1 MKILFLTHAQYIT
14 IALPKIIE
22 QAEVLAA
29 MGHKVTLVATSRANV
44 LKIET
49 FHKNGVRYIL
59 SPSVLPGNL
68 RHGADVYDACRRA
81 YFIARHFD
89 FDIIHAVDSRPA
101 VILPA
106 LYLKK
111 IKKVPLI
118 LEWMDLFSNGG
129 TISERS
135 SKLYGVTLGKI
146 EAFFEIGFR
155 NRADGAVALTD
166 YLKNQLID
174 RGFDRDKIHL
184 HRMGCTVDPAY
195 LMDKRTAR
203 RALNLSPDDIIIG
216 YIGKIYRRDY
226 ELLIDSFTLLQ
237 KMEKDARLVII
248 GSRIAG
254 TKARHPAINH
264 TGYLDEEI
272 FNLYCNAFDFFV
284 LPLRKNPMNTAR
296 WPSKISDYFRFAKPV
311 VTTEVSD
318 FKKIFNEHEIG
329 LLSGDTPEEFS
340 SAMDEMIRNRERW
353 ETIGRNGYIYAE
365 ENLSWFHICENL
377 IRFYERI
384 LNNENSFSR
393 SEGTVPNHS
402 RRN

>member
-22 QAEVLAA
+22 QVEVLAA
-29 MGHKVTLVATSRANV
+29 MGHEVTLVATSRKNIW
-44 LKIET
+44 KMET
-49 FHKNGVRYIL
+49 FHKNGVRYIV
-59 SPSVLPGNL
+59 SPSVLPGQW

-89 FDIIHAVDSRPA
+89 YDIIHAVDSRPA

-106 LYLKK
+106 LFLKR
-111 IKKVPLI
+111 IKKVPLV

-135 SKLYGVTLGKI
+135 SKLYGATFGKI
-146 EAFFEIGFR
+146 ESFFETGFR

-166 YLKNQLID
+166 YLKDQLID
-174 RGFDRDKIHL
+174 GGFDRDKIHL
-184 HRMGCTVDPAY
+184 HRMGCTVDTTY
-195 LMDKRTAR
+195 LTDKRTAR
-203 RALNLSPDDIIIG
+203 NDLDLSPDDVIIG

-226 ELLIDSFTLLQ
+226 ELLINSFKLLK
-237 KMEKDARLVII
+237 KMHKEVRLVIV
-248 GSRIAG
+248 GSRLAG
-254 TKARHPAINH
+254 TKVRHPDIVH
-264 TGYLDEEI
+264 TGYLNGEK
-272 FNLYCNAFDFFV
+272 FNLYCNAIDFFV

-329 LLSGDTPEEFS
+329 ILSEDTPEAFS
-340 SAMDEMIRNRERW
+340 SAMDEMIRNRDRW
-353 ETIGRNGYIYAE
+353 ETFGRNAYTYAK

-384 LNNENSFSR
+384 LDNEYPFSR
-393 SEGTVPNHS
+393 SESTVSNDTE
-402 RRN
+402 RN